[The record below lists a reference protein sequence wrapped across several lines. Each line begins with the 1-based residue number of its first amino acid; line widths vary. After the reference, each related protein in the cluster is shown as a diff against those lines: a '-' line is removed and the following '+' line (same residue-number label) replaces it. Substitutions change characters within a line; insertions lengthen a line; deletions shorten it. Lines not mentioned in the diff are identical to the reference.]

1 MFRQPVWRRDHKA
14 LAEKRIRRLTKL
26 SELSVTLSGDPV
38 EVFERVAQM
47 IGELLDVPVVC
58 LSEIRGDELH
68 FLSVYLRG
76 EVFADAGRCPLAITP
91 CATVRHSKDIRVY
104 DRVAERFPEAAFLKQ
119 HNAFAYCGFPS
130 LGSDGE
136 VVAVTCL
143 LDDRPHDFSA
153 EDQELLRIF
162 GQRIGMEVERQRH
175 RLEQERT
182 VRALGESETWLR
194 GILDISPEA
203 IIALDEAH
211 RICLFNQGAEAVFG
225 HAAEEMLGQ
234 PLDRL
239 LPPRFR
245 NDHGKFIDEFARSP
259 EVSRLIRG
267 RGDVVGLR
275 NDGSEFPAEAS
286 ISKLRL
292 ADRTIFTVI
301 LRDITERRNVEAQ
314 LRQAQKMEALG
325 QLTGGVAHDFNNL
338 LAIIM
343 SNAELLG
350 QRLGESDR
358 APRAILRAANRGAAL
373 VQRLLAFAR
382 RQPLHPQA
390 VDPKSLVSGMSEM
403 LDRILGG
410 TIEVRTLAATHLW
423 YAMADPAQLENALL
437 NLAINARDAMP
448 QGGRL
453 TIEVT
458 HTAIHAEDA
467 TRVGIRPGDYVVL
480 AVEDTGRGIPADIL
494 DRVVEPFFTTKEV
507 GEGSGLGLSMVYG
520 FAEQSGGHVT
530 IQSASGEGTTVKL
543 YLPRARRVD
552 LPAAEKKDEPTP
564 VARNETILVVE
575 DDPELR
581 SLTVSML
588 EELGYSVLEAE
599 DGKTAL
605 PILLGPTQ
613 IDLLLADVI
622 LPGGLSGPDVAVAA
636 QRREPDIKV
645 MFMSGYTDAAKAGRG
660 VLESDIEL
668 LDKPF
673 RRRDLAQKVRASLDR
688 RLTNSPSGAR

>member
-1 MFRQPVWRRDHKA
+1 MFRQPIRRRDHKA
-14 LAEKRIRRLTKL
+14 LAEERIKRLTKL
-26 SELSVTLSGDPV
+26 SELSMTLSGDPV
-38 EVFERVAQM
+38 EVFQRVAQM

-76 EVFADAGRCPLAITP
+76 EVFANAGHCPLGITP
-91 CATVRHSKDIRVY
+91 CATVRQSKEIRVY
-104 DRVAERFPEAAFLKQ
+104 DRVAERFPEATFLKQ

-130 LGSDGE
+130 LGNDGE

-143 LDDRPHDFSA
+143 LDDQPHDFGV

-162 GQRIGMEVERQRH
+162 GQRIGLEVERQRH
-175 RLEQERT
+175 QFAQERMAK
-182 VRALGESETWLR
+182 ALGESEAWLR
-194 GILDISPEA
+194 GILDTSPEA
-203 IIALDEAH
+203 IIAIDEAH

-225 HAAEEMLGQ
+225 LAAEEMLGQ

-245 NDHGKFIDEFARSP
+245 DGHRGLIEEFARSP
-259 EVSRLIRG
+259 EASRLNKHRG
-267 RGDVVGLR
+267 EVAGLR
-275 NDGSEFPAEAS
+275 KDGGEFPAEAS

-292 ADRTIFTVI
+292 ADRTIFTVV
-301 LRDITERRNVEAQ
+301 LRDITKRRNVEAQ
-314 LRQAQKMEALG
+314 LCQAQKMEALG

-343 SNAELLG
+343 SNAELLE
-350 QRLGESDR
+350 QRLGESDQAAR
-358 APRAILRAANRGAAL
+358 AVLRAANRGAAL

-390 VDPKSLVSGMSEM
+390 VDPKSLVSSMSEM
-403 LDRILGG
+403 LDRILVGS
-410 TIEVRTLAATHLW
+410 IEVRTLAAADLW

-448 QGGRL
+448 QGGGL
-453 TIEVT
+453 TIEIT
-458 HTAIHAEDA
+458 HASLQTEEAAQL
-467 TRVGIRPGDYVVL
+467 GIGPGDYVVL
-480 AVEDTGRGIPADIL
+480 AVEDTGSGIPPEIL

-530 IQSASGEGTTVKL
+530 IQSALGEGTTVKL
-543 YLPRARRVD
+543 YLPRARRAD
-552 LPAAEKKDEPTP
+552 LPAWEIEDDPTP
-564 VARNETILVVE
+564 VARDETILVVE
-575 DDPELR
+575 DDPEVR
-581 SLTVSML
+581 ALTVSML
-588 EELGYSVLEAE
+588 DELGYSVLEAE

-605 PILLGPTQ
+605 PILLGPVQ
-613 IDLLLADVI
+613 IDLLLADVV

-636 QRREPDIKV
+636 KRREPDIEV

-660 VLESDIEL
+660 VLECEIEL

-688 RLTNSPSGAR
+688 RLADSSGRAR